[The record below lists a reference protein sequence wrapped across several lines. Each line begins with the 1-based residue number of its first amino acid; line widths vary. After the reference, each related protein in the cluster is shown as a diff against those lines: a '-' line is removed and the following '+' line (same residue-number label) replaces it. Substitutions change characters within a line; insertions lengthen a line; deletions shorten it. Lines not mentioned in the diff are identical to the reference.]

1 MIWLLLF
8 WVRSKTRPG
17 AYSVLLGKGDT
28 FGEIMRENKLM
39 GKSCATVRALTYCDL
54 HKIHAEDIIEIL
66 EMYPEYARGFWSNL
80 DLTFDLR
87 EVWSFSVLQ
96 KSDIFQDNDDDIEPF
111 GTGEETLLRR
121 RTICQDEV
129 IDMGESDGKLRWL
142 KSKIYV
148 FSRGFWC
155 NWRRRIPLIQIEEK
169 LTGSWWRTIHRVV
182 TSGQYKTTEFGAAY
196 EESREK
202 AR

>member
-1 MIWLLLF
+1 
-8 WVRSKTRPG
+8 
-17 AYSVLLGKGDT
+17 
-28 FGEIMRENKLM
+28 MRENKLM

-96 KSDIFQDNDDDIEPF
+96 KSNIFQDNDDDIEPF

-121 RTICQDEV
+121 RTMCQDEV
-129 IDMGESDGKLRWL
+129 IDMGESDGKLQWL
-142 KSKIYV
+142 VKK
-148 FSRGFWC
+148 
-155 NWRRRIPLIQIEEK
+155 
-169 LTGSWWRTIHRVV
+169 
-182 TSGQYKTTEFGAAY
+182 
-196 EESREK
+196 
-202 AR
+202 

>member
-87 EVWSFSVLQ
+87 EV
-96 KSDIFQDNDDDIEPF
+96 
-111 GTGEETLLRR
+111 
-121 RTICQDEV
+121 
-129 IDMGESDGKLRWL
+129 
-142 KSKIYV
+142 
-148 FSRGFWC
+148 
-155 NWRRRIPLIQIEEK
+155 
-169 LTGSWWRTIHRVV
+169 
-182 TSGQYKTTEFGAAY
+182 
-196 EESREK
+196 
-202 AR
+202 